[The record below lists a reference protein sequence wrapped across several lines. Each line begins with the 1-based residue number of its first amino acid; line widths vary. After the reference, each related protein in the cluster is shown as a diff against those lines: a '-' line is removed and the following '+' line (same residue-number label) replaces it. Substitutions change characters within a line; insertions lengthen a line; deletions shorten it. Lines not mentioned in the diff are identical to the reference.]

1 MINSQFHSPLWES
14 RVRARGSV
22 IASTLLLGM
31 GIALAAPG
39 DLDPGFNGSG
49 LLSLNIGG
57 NYGSSANA
65 VVQQSDGKLVLVGD
79 GTLNPDDNA
88 DFVVVRLMADGTLDG
103 SFSTDG
109 VARANFGD
117 VPVFGGSYDVAHAVI
132 QQTDGK
138 LVLAG
143 TTAQVLQIFGDDD
156 IALARFNADG
166 TLDSTFGDGGRASL
180 DIGSTNDVAFSL
192 IQQDGDK
199 LVIAG
204 TAVTGGFYRQ
214 VFARFN
220 ANGTLDATFGTGGT
234 TLTNFGEGPGS
245 WANDIAQQPDGKLV
259 AIGQVSELASRDFS
273 IVRLSE
279 NGVFDPLFDGDGIL
293 AVDFDGNEDV
303 ATAVAL
309 QADNAIVAAGF
320 TTSTEGRVSAALL
333 RVNADGSPDNSFGI
347 AGKAVIDMGGQSLL
361 NSIAVQA
368 DGRLIATGTRFGA
381 DGGQD
386 MILARFN
393 SDGALDTSYGIDGV
407 ATADF
412 GTGDTAHLSIGVALI
427 QQADGKYVAAG
438 PNSLGTFGVAR
449 FDDSAAFP
457 GRIGFTATNQ
467 SAAETVASV
476 SYTVRRTGGRT
487 GAVSVNYV
495 TAAGQAQPGSDFE
508 GASGTLTWNDGDA
521 DDKTLIINIIDDA
534 VVESSEDFSLT
545 LSAPTG
551 GAQLAA
557 SEATT
562 SIANDDGPGELYF
575 PGGLYRPAV
584 VEAATVI
591 NARVRRR
598 DGSTGT
604 VSVKYNTS
612 NGTAGAGTDFVATSG
627 TLTWADGDTSDKI
640 VDVGILDD
648 AAAEGDEGFTIT
660 LSNPTG
666 GASIPF
672 LGGAQLVTILDN
684 DAGFGLASSTVNIGE
699 FVGSV
704 SLAVIRSGPAGAA
717 VSVNYTTSSGSATTA
732 SDFTSASGTLNWA
745 AGDSADK
752 TILVTITNDMKD
764 EINETFT
771 VTLSNPSGGTA
782 LGSNSSTTVT
792 ILDDDAPA
800 GGGGSGGGGGA
811 LDWLVLLFLTCL
823 TFQRGCPARATA
835 VQSR

>member
-1 MINSQFHSPLWES
+1 
-14 RVRARGSV
+14 
-22 IASTLLLGM
+22 LLFGM

-49 LLSLNIGG
+49 LFSLTIGD
-57 NYGSSANA
+57 YGSAA
-65 VVQQSDGKLVLVGD
+65 FAAVQQSDGKLVLAGD
-79 GTLNPDDNA
+79 GTLNSADHA
-88 DFVVVRLMADGTLDG
+88 DFVAVRLTADGTLDG

-109 VARANFGD
+109 VARANFRD
-117 VPVFGGSYDVAHAVI
+117 VPVFGGSYDLALAVI

-143 TTAQVLQIFGDDD
+143 TTAHVFGDDD

-166 TLDSTFGDGGRASL
+166 TLDSTFGDGGLARL
-180 DIGSTNDVAFSL
+180 DIGSTDDVAFSL

-204 TAVTGGFYRQ
+204 TAISGGFYRQ

-220 ANGTLDATFGTGGT
+220 ANGTLDTTFGTGGT
-234 TLTNFGEGPGS
+234 TLTDFGEGSGS
-245 WANDIAQQPDGKLV
+245 WTSDIAQQPDGKLV

-279 NGVFDPLFDGDGIL
+279 NGVLDPLFDGDGIL
-293 AVDFDGNEDV
+293 AVDFDGNEDI
-303 ATAVAL
+303 ATTVAL
-309 QADNAIVAAGF
+309 QADGAIVAAGF

-381 DGGQD
+381 DGGQH

-412 GTGDTAHLSIGVALI
+412 GTGDTAHLSTGVALI

-438 PNSLGTFGVAR
+438 PNSLGTFGAAR
-449 FDDSAAFP
+449 FDDGAAFP
-457 GRIGFTATNQ
+457 GRIGLTVTSQTVDETTAMATY
-467 SAAETVASV
+467 A
-476 SYTVRRTGGRT
+476 VRRTGGRT
-487 GAVSVNYV
+487 GAVSVNYA

-508 GASGTLTWNDGDA
+508 DASGTLTWNDGDA
-521 DDKTLIINIIDDA
+521 DDKTLTINIIDDA
-534 VVESSEDFSLT
+534 VAESSEDFSLT

-551 GAQLAA
+551 GGQLAA

-575 PGGLYRPAV
+575 PNGLDQIQV
-584 VEAATVI
+584 EEAATAI

-598 DGSTGT
+598 DGSTGA
-604 VSVKYNTS
+604 VSVKYSTS
-612 NGTAGAGTDFVATSG
+612 SGTAGAGTDFVATSG
-627 TLTWADGDTSDKI
+627 TLTWADGDTSDKM

-648 AAAEGDEGFTIT
+648 GAAEGDEDFQIR

-666 GASIPF
+666 GATIPF
-672 LGGAQLVTILDN
+672 LGGVQLMRIVDN
-684 DAGFGLASSTVNIGE
+684 DAGLGLADSAASIGE
-699 FVGSV
+699 AGGSV
-704 SLAVIRSGPAGAA
+704 SLAVSRSGPAGAG
-717 VSVNYTTSSGSATTA
+717 VSVNYATSSGSATTA
-732 SDFTSASGTLNWA
+732 SDFTGASGTLNWA

-752 TILVTITNDMKD
+752 TILVIITNDMKD
-764 EINETFT
+764 EIDETFT

-792 ILDDDAPA
+792 IIDDDAPA
-800 GGGGSGGGGGA
+800 GGSNSGSGGGGA